1 MAVIGIEIQIVP
13 ALRRGSP
20 ELDNANCYLLFCQ
33 QDMCLPATRRLRQS
47 EKPTANTPV
56 TVTPETRAA
65 CFVSPGDAPGKGG
78 WSGMLLRSPVTRRRS
93 VLPCPVQVSRSHGN
107 ACRTCSHT
115 ARNHPYRL
123 SLELRLVSVV
133 HRRIANAEHFL
144 AGEPRT
150 IVVV

>member
-1 MAVIGIEIQIVP
+1 
-13 ALRRGSP
+13 
-20 ELDNANCYLLFCQ
+20 
-33 QDMCLPATRRLRQS
+33 
-47 EKPTANTPV
+47 
-56 TVTPETRAA
+56 
-65 CFVSPGDAPGKGG
+65 
-78 WSGMLLRSPVTRRRS
+78 MLLRSPVTRRRS

>member
-1 MAVIGIEIQIVP
+1 M
-13 ALRRGSP
+13 
-20 ELDNANCYLLFCQ
+20 
-33 QDMCLPATRRLRQS
+33 
-47 EKPTANTPV
+47 
-56 TVTPETRAA
+56 
-65 CFVSPGDAPGKGG
+65 
-78 WSGMLLRSPVTRRRS
+78 
-93 VLPCPVQVSRSHGN
+93 LPCPVQVSRSHGN

-150 IVVV
+150 IVVVQPLHGLSVQGEVLLILSDRIEIPQAKFRLIVFHVFPFSRMLLTNMVSNI